1 MTTSLLELMKYFG
14 SPIFVGMFI
23 SFVAAKSTWFQKQSS
38 DSKAVIII
46 VTCAFFGLLSFALVT
61 YVPGSVYDQLN
72 PFYNAI
78 TAVVV
83 PILASQVWNTYVNNS
98 GNNK

>member
-1 MTTSLLELMKYFG
+1 MTTNLLDFMKYLG

-23 SFVAAKSTWFQKQSS
+23 SFAAEKSTWFQKQSS

-46 VTCAFFGLLSFALVT
+46 ITCAVFGLLSFGLVT

-78 TAVVV
+78 TAVIV
-83 PILASQVWNTYVNNS
+83 PILASQVWNKYINS
-98 GNNK
+98 KP